1 MRINIVSEQD
11 LNLWNAIVDASQH
24 GTIFHR
30 WEWLKIVEKHSKSKL
45 HPLIGF
51 EGNEPV
57 GILPL
62 FYSRRWLLRMVFSP
76 PLGAAIPTLGPILL
90 NYDEIKPHKMEHI
103 YREFQKQVDHF
114 INSELHPDYVSI
126 TTSPGLLDVRPFIW
140 SGYRVTP
147 YYTYKIDLTTG
158 EAAVWDSF
166 KKKLRS
172 DIKRAEPKGIIV
184 REGTIEDIQYLF
196 HSLKE
201 RYYMQNI
208 GSLISIEY
216 LYDLF
221 KEFGSR
227 NLWISVALYNNQTVG
242 AIFLITYKETTA
254 IWLGVAKSGLAGLPT
269 NDLIQWE
276 AIRWS
281 IKNGCK
287 AFELI
292 GANTWKLCEFKSKYS
307 PHLEVYFNAQKSNL
321 LGKLGEQAYLKLF
334 KKSSGP
340 KA

>member
-1 MRINIVSEQD
+1 MRISILSEHD
-11 LNLWNAIVDASQH
+11 LDLWNAIVDASQH

-30 WEWLKIVEKHSKSKL
+30 WEWLKIAEKHSKSKL
-45 HPLIGF
+45 YPLIGL

-76 PLGAAIPTLGPILL
+76 PLGATIPTLGPILI
-90 NYDEIKPHKMEHI
+90 NYGKIKPHKMEHV
-103 YREFQKQVDHF
+103 YQEFHKQVDHF

-147 YYTYKIDLTTG
+147 YYTYKIDLTAG
-158 EAAVWDSF
+158 EAAVWGSF
-166 KKKLRS
+166 NKKLRS

-184 REGTIEDIQYLF
+184 REGTVDDIQYLF

-201 RYYMQNI
+201 RYHMQNM

-227 NLWISVALYNNQTVG
+227 NLWISVARYNNQTVG
-242 AIFLITYKETTA
+242 ATLLITYKETTS

-276 AIRWS
+276 AIKWS
-281 IKNGCK
+281 IKNGYK

-292 GANTWKLCEFKSKYS
+292 GANTRRLCEFKSKYS

-334 KKSSGP
+334 KKTSGP